1 MSSKKVAADVLPESN
16 PAVKKMVDSNL
27 ISVIASVYNFEKSIQ
42 ELYASLAESMQKSG
56 RAFEIVFVDDGSN
69 DKTYDLLL
77 EIEKRDPRVKIIKM
91 RAIFGE
97 AATLD
102 AGLKHSTGSTIIYV
116 AGRVRIDANGL
127 LDLLEKLDQGY
138 DMVIGHRSPRADS
151 LLNQFISKS
160 FNWIARNMSGLKLHD
175 MNSGVLVAKREV
187 FDYVEIYG
195 ALNQFLPV
203 LAVRKGYKVT
213 EAKIRQLKGW
223 FRKSLSLKEYL
234 QRLLDILTVL
244 FLTKYSKKPIHF
256 LGFVGTLFTL
266 IGLAINIYLFLYRLL
281 EIGPIG
287 GRPLL
292 LFGSLFLVVGIQMIS
307 IGLIGEMIIF
317 THARDI
323 KEYNIE
329 KIVE

>member
-1 MSSKKVAADVLPESN
+1 MDSQVVASDVLLETD
-16 PAVKKMVDSNL
+16 PAKKKRTNKDFV
-27 ISVIASVYNFEKSIQ
+27 SVIASVYNFEKSIQ
-42 ELYASLAESMQKSG
+42 ELYASLAEAMKKSG
-56 RAFEIVFVDDGSN
+56 RPFELVFVDDGSD

-77 EIEKRDPRVKIIKM
+77 GIEEKDPRVKIIKM

-102 AGLKHSTGSTIIYV
+102 AGLKNSTGDTIIYV
-116 AGRVRIDANGL
+116 AGRVRVDANGL
-127 LDLLEKLDQGY
+127 LDLLAKLEDDY

-151 LLNQFISKS
+151 AINQFISKA
-160 FNWIARNMSGLKLHD
+160 FNWIARNMSGMKLHD
-175 MNSGVLVAKREV
+175 INSGVLVAKREV
-187 FDYVEIYG
+187 FEHVEIYG

-203 LAVRKGYKVT
+203 LAARKGYKVT

-223 FRKSLSLKEYL
+223 FRKSLSFKEYL

-266 IGLAINIYLFLYRLL
+266 IGLVINVYLFIYRVL

-292 LFGSLFLVVGIQMIS
+292 LFGSLFLVVGVQMIS

-317 THARDI
+317 THASDI